1 MHGAHQVIAHNYVTE
16 PNILKPFRT
25 PSELLSAFLTLP
37 QVTMD
42 FVK

>member
-1 MHGAHQVIAHNYVTE
+1 MDNGFPFTTE

-42 FVK
+42 FVE